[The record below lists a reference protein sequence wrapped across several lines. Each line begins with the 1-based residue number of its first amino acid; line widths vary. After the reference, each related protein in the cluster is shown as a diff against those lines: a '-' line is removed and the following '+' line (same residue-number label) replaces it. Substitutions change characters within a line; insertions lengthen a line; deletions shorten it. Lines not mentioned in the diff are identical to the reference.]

1 MPENIGKLWEKTAL
15 EKIVTVG
22 DLEENER
29 KDDVARE
36 AGLEEDRVKDD
47 MEDRGRE
54 VERAEGVQ
62 VVIVLIEE
70 VQNIEEVDAV
80 RGGL

>member
-70 VQNIEEVDAV
+70 AQNIEEVDAV